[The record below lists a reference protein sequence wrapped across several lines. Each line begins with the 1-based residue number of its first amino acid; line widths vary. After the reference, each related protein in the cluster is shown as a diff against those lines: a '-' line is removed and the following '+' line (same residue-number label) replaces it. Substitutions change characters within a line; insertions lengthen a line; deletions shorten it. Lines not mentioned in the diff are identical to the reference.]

1 MPHPALVIPTRTQH
15 PEPARTGR
23 PTPSLWLCLYVADP
37 GLHARDPHGEGERLS
52 RLAAWAQGFTPLVS
66 LEPPRALL
74 LEIRASLRLF
84 GGLKSL
90 LERVRGGL
98 DAQGQRAHMAVAPTP
113 LASLWLARGGQ
124 EAVILSPAAL
134 RSELEHLPLACLGLD
149 PRLRTRLARTG
160 IHRLHGL
167 WRLPR
172 DGLAQRFGPGL
183 LHTLDRATGL
193 APDPRTPWQAPY
205 RHTGELELA
214 QEITAHGPLR
224 IAAGRLIGE
233 LCEALRERDLG
244 VTRLWLDLLHH
255 RRPPSRIPLE
265 THHSSRDADRLL
277 ALLGERL
284 HHAPLSAPVIGLRL
298 ISEVAQAFEA
308 TPQDLLAHQPP
319 FADPAQRDQDWQ
331 RLVERL
337 QARLGRTRIQGL
349 RALAD
354 HRPER
359 AWAPAAPG
367 LRNTATPGGTRP
379 LWLLPNP
386 RALPLRDDRPWH
398 GGPLELIGGP
408 ERIETGW
415 WDSADIRRDYYI
427 AHAPTGSRLWIF
439 RDLTRSQAWYIH
451 GYFS

>member
-1 MPHPALVIPTRTQH
+1 VA
-15 PEPARTGR
+15 EPG
-23 PTPSLWLCLYVADP
+23 P
-37 GLHARDPHGEGERLS
+37 HARDPHGEDGRLD
-52 RLAAWAQGFTPLVS
+52 RLAAWAQSFTSLVS

-84 GGLKSL
+84 GGLESL

-124 EAVILSPAAL
+124 GAVIRSPAAL
-134 RSELEHLPLACLGLD
+134 RSELGRLPLACLELD
-149 PRLRTRLARTG
+149 PHLRTRLARTG

-172 DGLAQRFGPGL
+172 DGLARRFGPGL

-193 APDPRTPWQAPY
+193 APDPRAPWRAPY
-205 RHTGELELA
+205 RYTGELELA

-224 IAAGRLIGE
+224 IAAGRLVGE

-244 VTRLWLDLLHH
+244 VTRLQLDLLHR
-255 RRPPSRIPLE
+255 RRPPTRIPLE
-265 THHSSRDADRLL
+265 THHSSRDAARLL

-284 HHAPLSAPVIGLRL
+284 HHTPLPAPIIGLRL
-298 ISEVAQAFEA
+298 ASEAAQAFHVA
-308 TPQDLLAHQPP
+308 PQDLLAHQPP
-319 FADPAQRDQDWQ
+319 FADPAQQDQDWQ

-337 QARLGRTRIQGL
+337 QARLGRGRIQGL
-349 RALAD
+349 RALAE

-359 AWAPAAPG
+359 AWAPAAPDPRDTVSPAG
-367 LRNTATPGGTRP
+367 PRP
-379 LWLLPNP
+379 LWLLPSP
-386 RALPLRDDRPWH
+386 RALPLRDGRPWH
-398 GGPLELIGGP
+398 AGSLDLMGGP
-408 ERIETGW
+408 ERIESGW
-415 WDSADIRRDYYI
+415 WDGGDIRRDYYI
-427 AHAPTGSRLWIF
+427 AHDPTGRRLWIF
-439 RDLTRSQAWYIH
+439 RDLTHNQAWYIH